1 MSEGNRVVARRSAE
15 EWRAILSR
23 FERSGQGHR
32 DFCLAEGL
40 APSTFALWRRK
51 LGRASPKCAS
61 GDAALFVEL
70 TEGRPAAAWDAELDL
85 GGGVVLRV
93 RRPGPC

>member
-1 MSEGNRVVARRSAE
+1 MSEGKRVRVRRPAD

-40 APSTFALWRRK
+40 APSTFASWRRK
-51 LGRASPKCAS
+51 LGRCGPDGGAVDS
-61 GDAALFVEL
+61 ALFVEL
-70 TEGRPAAAWDAELDL
+70 RDGRPAAPAWDAELDL

-93 RRPGPC
+93 RRPC